1 MLSEASVQ
9 SPERRRG
16 FRRPVE
22 LRAFAVQ
29 DCGQAAEAR
38 IDDLSYDG
46 CNLACEDV
54 PVTEGDELE
63 LQVVRLGI
71 IKAEVRWAGNG
82 RAGCA
87 FVD

>member
-9 SPERRRG
+9 SSERRRG

-46 CNLACEDV
+46 CNLACEDASLAQ
-54 PVTEGDELE
+54 GDGLE
-63 LQVVRLGI
+63 LQVARLGI
-71 IKAEVRWAGNG
+71 IKAEVRWAVNG
-82 RAGCA
+82 RAGCS